1 VLNQI
6 YKRTF
11 SRSYLSECATFY
23 RGNKLLQTINIDLV
37 IVIILVLL
45 GFVIGFIGGMVGLVL
60 GVLRLA
66 FIILGVESS
75 FSLSSSSSSSSVGVA
90 AGTNIGVTTVGAAA
104 AAIRHFQQKNISFKT
119 FLIMAATGSI
129 GGFLGSFFTKYIP
142 ATILLGLIAII
153 VLYEAFVIIKSSR
166 KKRDKEMR
174 SYDNEGDNN
183 NMNLIHGTSG
193 ALPSNPSDPSD
204 ISGVRKKQFIFI
216 ESFIGFGI
224 GFVGGLVGLIAGS
237 IRLPAMISVLKMET
251 KVAVGTNLA
260 ASSLT
265 GLSSLVGHL
274 INGNINFLIMIT
286 MGPAAMLGGYMGAK
300 YTNRFSEGSLK
311 LIIGIVLI
319 VITGIIIWRI
329 FYAIS

>member
-1 VLNQI
+1 
-6 YKRTF
+6 
-11 SRSYLSECATFY
+11 
-23 RGNKLLQTINIDLV
+23 
-37 IVIILVLL
+37 L

-104 AAIRHFQQKNISFKT
+104 AAIRHFQQKNISFQT

-174 SYDNEGDNN
+174 SYDNEGDNK
-183 NMNLIHGTSG
+183 NMNLIHGPSS
-193 ALPSNPSDPSD
+193 ALPSNPSD
-204 ISGVRKKQFIFI
+204 ILGVRKKQFILI

-260 ASSLT
+260 ASSFT
-265 GLSSLVGHL
+265 GLFSLIGHL
-274 INGNINFLIMIT
+274 MNGNVNFLILIT
-286 MGPAAMLGGYMGAK
+286 MGPAAMIGGYMGAK

-319 VITGIIIWRI
+319 VITGVIIWRM
-329 FYAIS
+329 FYVIS

>member
-1 VLNQI
+1 M
-6 YKRTF
+6 
-11 SRSYLSECATFY
+11 
-23 RGNKLLQTINIDLV
+23 
-37 IVIILVLL
+37 
-45 GFVIGFIGGMVGLVL
+45 GFVVGFVGGMVGLVL

-75 FSLSSSSSSSSVGVA
+75 FSPSSSSSSVSVA
-90 AGTNIGVTTVGAAA
+90 AGTNIGVSTFGAAA
-104 AAIRHFQQKNISFKT
+104 AAIRHFRQKNISLQT

-129 GGFLGSFFTKYIP
+129 GGFFGSVFTKYIP
-142 ATILLGLIAII
+142 VTLLLGLIAII

-166 KKRDKEMR
+166 KKKDEEMR
-174 SYDNEGDNN
+174 SNNNEEDNN
-183 NMNLIHGTSG
+183 NLDLIHGPSS
-193 ALPSNPSDPSD
+193 ALRSSPSNPSN
-204 ISGVRKKQFIFI
+204 ISGVRNKQFIFT

-224 GFVGGLVGLIAGS
+224 GFVGGLVGLIIGS

-251 KVAVGTNLA
+251 KVAIGTNLA

-265 GLSSLVGHL
+265 GASSLVGHL
-274 INGNINFLIMIT
+274 INGNVDFLIMIT

-319 VITGIIIWRI
+319 VVTGFIIWRI
-329 FYAIS
+329 FYAIG

>member
-1 VLNQI
+1 
-6 YKRTF
+6 
-11 SRSYLSECATFY
+11 
-23 RGNKLLQTINIDLV
+23 
-37 IVIILVLL
+37 L
-45 GFVIGFIGGMVGLVL
+45 GFVVGFVGGMVGLVL

-75 FSLSSSSSSSSVGVA
+75 FSPSSSSSVSVA
-90 AGTNIGVTTVGAAA
+90 AGTNIGVSTFGAAA
-104 AAIRHFQQKNISFKT
+104 AAIRHFRQKNISLQT

-129 GGFLGSFFTKYIP
+129 GGFFGSVFTKYIP
-142 ATILLGLIAII
+142 VTLLLGLIAII

-166 KKRDKEMR
+166 KKKDEEMR
-174 SYDNEGDNN
+174 RRNNNEDNN
-183 NMNLIHGTSG
+183 NLDLIHGPSS
-193 ALPSNPSDPSD
+193 ALRSSPSNPSN
-204 ISGVRKKQFIFI
+204 ISGVRNKQFIFT

-224 GFVGGLVGLIAGS
+224 GFVGGLVGLIIGS

-251 KVAVGTNLA
+251 KVAIGTNLA

-265 GLSSLVGHL
+265 GASSLVGHL
-274 INGNINFLIMIT
+274 INGNVDFLIMIT

-319 VITGIIIWRI
+319 VVTGFIIWRM
-329 FYAIS
+329 FYAIG